1 MLPKSEKFTFFIGTI
16 IPIVDFVVF
25 TLMAAK
31 DFALKKIVLCASID
45 NRGDFSEE

>member
-16 IPIVDFVVF
+16 IPIADYCFHM
-25 TLMAAK
+25 MATK
-31 DFALKKIVLCASID
+31 DFALKKIVLCASIN